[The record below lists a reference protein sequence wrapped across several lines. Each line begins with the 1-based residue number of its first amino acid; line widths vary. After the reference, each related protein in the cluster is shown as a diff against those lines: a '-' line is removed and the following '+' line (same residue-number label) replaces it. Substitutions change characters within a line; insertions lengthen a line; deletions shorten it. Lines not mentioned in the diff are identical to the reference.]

1 LIRRNLAAIQSGRVE
16 LKRGSVGSLP
26 FVTDSFEKVL
36 TINSM
41 QYWPDTIVGLREIR
55 RVMKS
60 GGMLAL
66 RFTPYSGQ
74 SKEGLVEPLTAAG
87 FTNTRRVD
95 DATKG
100 FCVLALKT

>member
-74 SKEGLVEPLTAAG
+74 SKEGLVEPLLPRVSQ
-87 FTNTRRVD
+87 TRD
-95 DATKG
+95 
-100 FCVLALKT
+100 VLTMRPRAFVYWP